1 MEDPS
6 PPPPLQRGSKT
17 GLIATV
23 LLLCLTGLVLNMRY
37 ELITNAAVAA
47 IGAGAAAL
55 PSYTPKGL
63 KFASDGTF
71 QISVFEDL
79 HYGEGAWTHS

>member
-1 MEDPS
+1 MHDPS
-6 PPPPLQRGSKT
+6 QPPRRGSRT
-17 GLIATV
+17 GLVAIA
-23 LLLCLTGLVLNMRY
+23 LLLCLTGFVLNMRY

-47 IGAGAAAL
+47 VGAGAAAL

-63 KFASDGTF
+63 KFANDGTF

-79 HYGEGAWTHS
+79 HYGEGAQMVP